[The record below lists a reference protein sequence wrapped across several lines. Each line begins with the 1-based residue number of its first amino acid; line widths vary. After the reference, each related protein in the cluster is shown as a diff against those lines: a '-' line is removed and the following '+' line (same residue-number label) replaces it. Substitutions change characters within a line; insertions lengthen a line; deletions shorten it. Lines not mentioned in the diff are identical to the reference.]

1 MPCVHAKSLSSCPT
15 LCDKMDCS
23 PCPGSSI
30 YGILQVRILESV
42 VILFCRGSS
51 QPGIEPGSVTSTC
64 TGRGFFTTSAT
75 WKAQNKT
82 VFIKNLKKHQELAA
96 LFPIHNQQSFLEQFY
111 IHNQFERKVQRFLIY
126 PLPPHMHYPLSTS
139 FTRMIHLSPKRFR

>member
-96 LFPIHNQQSFLEQFY
+96 LFPPKFGAPHSFGYPHQSQEHAYGAWLQ
-111 IHNQFERKVQRFLIY
+111 RPWWKCKVQ
-126 PLPPHMHYPLSTS
+126 
-139 FTRMIHLSPKRFR
+139 